1 MPGSIIHKDCWKWY
15 DKSSEFTEYT
25 HHTVYQ
31 NIGFINN
38 QISTHSNT
46 MEGTW
51 TGVKLNI
58 PARYRTYKKI
68 NNFLELFAVKRNQKS
83 FVFEKVIK
91 SLLN

>member
-1 MPGSIIHKDCWKWY
+1 M
-15 DKSSEFTEYT
+15 SEFTEYT
-25 HHTVYQ
+25 HHTVYH

-38 QISTHSNT
+38 QTDTHKNT
-46 MEGTW
+46 IEGTW
-51 TGVKLNI
+51 AGVKSNI
-58 PARYRTYKKI
+58 SARYRTYKKI